1 MTLAC
6 LVPTPLLTVWISTTN
21 LSSCKAYVVHH
32 HQQHP
37 ALSLRLT
44 LTPLPPYFPKQHREA
59 QAATRL
65 AALTQLNTQLT
76 TEVQQAQSAAA
87 ALEIK
92 LERMQGRL
100 VATQQEAA
108 AAAAAAAA
116 AVDSDDA
123 AAAAAAAATAA
134 AEAVQSQLK
143 TEIGHLK
150 NEMAG
155 TQAKASRA
163 ELELAV
169 ARTKVLVAQ
178 QVCVLVCARACVR

>member
-1 MTLAC
+1 
-6 LVPTPLLTVWISTTN
+6 V
-21 LSSCKAYVVHH
+21 
-32 HQQHP
+32 
-37 ALSLRLT
+37 R
-44 LTPLPPYFPKQHREA
+44 REA

-87 ALEIK
+87 AIETK
-92 LERMQGRL
+92 LERMQAHMA
-100 VATQQEAA
+100 ATQHEAAAAAAAALAASGHDAATSAA

-116 AVDSDDA
+116 
-123 AAAAAAAATAA
+123 
-134 AEAVQSQLK
+134 EALQAQLRS
-143 TEIGHLK
+143 EIGHLK
-150 NEMAG
+150 SDLAG

-178 QVCVLVCARACVR
+178 QVRGAGVPIQTQDDLYLHAY

>member
-1 MTLAC
+1 M
-6 LVPTPLLTVWISTTN
+6 
-21 LSSCKAYVVHH
+21 
-32 HQQHP
+32 
-37 ALSLRLT
+37 R
-44 LTPLPPYFPKQHREA
+44 REA

-87 ALEIK
+87 AIETK
-92 LERMQGRL
+92 LERMQSHMA
-100 VATQQEAA
+100 ATQHEAAAAAAAALAASGHDAATSAA

-116 AVDSDDA
+116 
-123 AAAAAAAATAA
+123 
-134 AEAVQSQLK
+134 EAVQSQLRS
-143 TEIGHLK
+143 EIGHLK
-150 NEMAG
+150 SDLAG

-178 QVCVLVCARACVR
+178 QVGGCWVRGEGAVLGGAGGEGCVLDQCRTDP